1 MELQSVMSKSKSKNI
16 DQDIKETTLRL
27 RQLIAKKKGIP
38 IEKLQFPKKKE
49 KAKRIVNKSY
59 LDKIT
64 FRFQC
69 PRCNG
74 FNTKRNG
81 TTTQLETKARYLCYD
96 CQLKRFKSKDIR
108 IMPFFVLGNSEMK
121 QMIDSKKDITEEQ
134 RKLFYEKYL
143 ITLK

>member
-1 MELQSVMSKSKSKNI
+1 MTSKSKNI
-16 DQDIKETTLRL
+16 DLEIKETTLKL
-27 RQLIAKKKGIP
+27 RTLLAKKKGIP
-38 IEKLQFPKKKE
+38 IEKLQFPKK

-108 IMPFFVLGNSEMK
+108 IMPFFVMGNNEMK
-121 QMIDSKKDITEEQ
+121 EAIDSKKEITEEQ

-143 ITLK
+143 INL